1 MVDFICTFCWHN
13 STSFFNSM
21 INILN
26 FRYANPKT
34 SDYYYY
40 FANWWTQNNSLD
52 CPYDKKIKLPL
63 PYCNTKEI
71 NFSQF
76 YYTCYLLKTLLR
88 TQTNLHEFHL
98 YCCDHVCK
106 VNEWSLVYC
115 FHSQFSVSTQIMQGV
130 N

>member
-1 MVDFICTFCWHN
+1 MPTLKLRIIIIILPTDEPKIIL
-13 STSFFNSM
+13 ST
-21 INILN
+21 
-26 FRYANPKT
+26 AHT
-34 SDYYYY
+34 
-40 FANWWTQNNSLD
+40 T
-52 CPYDKKIKLPL
+52 KKIKLPL